1 MLIGERMVKSIYVIK
16 ASLFWAVA
24 ENSRIMLDKAAE
36 KSLLWNMFLFIE
48 YFSLTSFL
56 KFNFSNF

>member
-1 MLIGERMVKSIYVIK
+1 MVKSIYVIK

-36 KSLLWNMFLFIE
+36 KSVLWSIVFLFIE
-48 YFSLTSFL
+48 HFSLTSFL